1 MWFAKHPGGG
11 ERWAHRTLYR
21 VDDRTVLLRIPELDG
36 VQTLYLRAYTA
47 TGAQAPTIITE
58 VDGGIRQASTQT
70 VAQHTAFARYYVPDE
85 VTGGGLLDNGGSID
99 RWTGMRLVMGEDLS
113 EGEHTIEVRA
123 TSPDGTPVYVRFDAT
138 WDTPTVFRTLHWPEV
153 GE

>member
-21 VDDRTVLLRIPELDG
+21 VDDRTVSLRIPELDG
-36 VQTLYLRAYTA
+36 VQTLYLRAYTSA
-47 TGAQAPTIITE
+47 GAQAPTIITE

-85 VTGGGLLDNGGSID
+85 VTGGGLLDNGGAID